1 MTATAVRR
9 DAATA
14 EFFDGTG
21 RGEFLLRHCT
31 DCGELAEP
39 YVLRC
44 PSCESVQLGWRP
56 AAGGA
61 TAVSWSAVHHRSS
74 DGQTRQP
81 TVVVIAQLDE
91 GPFWWAE
98 VLDADPAQLAAGQ
111 RLRLTFEQV
120 EGHETVP
127 AFLLA

>member
-1 MTATAVRR
+1 MAATAVRR

-14 EFFDGTG
+14 EFFDGTA
-21 RGEFLLRHCT
+21 RGQFLLRSCA

-44 PSCESVQLGWRP
+44 PACESLELAWQP

-61 TAVSWSAVHHRSS
+61 AVVSWSAVYHRAV
-74 DGQTRQP
+74 DGQVPAP
-81 TVVVIAQLDE
+81 TVVAIGQLDE

-98 VLDADPAQLAAGQ
+98 VAGASPADMAAGR
-111 RLRLTFEQV
+111 RLQITFEPV
-120 EGHETVP
+120 PEHETVP
-127 AFLLA
+127 AFRLA